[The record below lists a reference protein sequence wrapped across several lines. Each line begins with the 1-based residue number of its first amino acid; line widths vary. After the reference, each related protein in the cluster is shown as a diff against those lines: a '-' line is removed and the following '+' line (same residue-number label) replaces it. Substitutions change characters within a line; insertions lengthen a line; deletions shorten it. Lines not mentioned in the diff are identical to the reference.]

1 MGQVTRRPGMLGR
14 ALYYMGLPFSFRVWV
29 PQCMVLT
36 VDASWKGKEQR
47 ALGSPRDSE
56 SERAMK
62 RFLWRW
68 EIEAVEWGK
77 RRYLVIAGDG
87 R

>member
-1 MGQVTRRPGMLGR
+1 MWFCLWMHLGKGRR
-14 ALYYMGLPFSFRVWV
+14 
-29 PQCMVLT
+29 
-36 VDASWKGKEQR
+36 R
-47 ALGSPRDSE
+47 ALGSLRDSE
-56 SERAMK
+56 SERAVK

-77 RRYLVIAGDG
+77 RRYLVIAGEG